1 MNPEWVYF
9 LKVNAGIALFYAF
22 YRLFFYR
29 DTFFTWRR
37 TALFGFFILSFL
49 YPLLNLQDWIK
60 NQEPIVAMV
69 DLYASAAWPEYTPT
83 VTASEVIDWE
93 EVVINSLGYLYISG
107 ILLLCIR
114 FLLQLSSI
122 IRLRVQSRRSM
133 INDIFIYELPHA
145 SSPFS
150 FFHWIFVH
158 PTSHTEEELDEILIH
173 ELTHARQYHSI
184 DVILS
189 ELICIACWFNPFAWL
204 MKREV
209 RNNLE
214 YLADHRVIQTGRDY
228 QSYQFHLL
236 GLAHQKAAAN
246 LSNSFNVLPLKNRIK
261 MMNKKRTKEI
271 GRTKYLLFL
280 PLATLLMIF
289 SNIET
294 VARTTKSIAKEVIL
308 NVENKINEEAVEK
321 MNSTTLTTET
331 SEMTPPQDKK
341 KVSKD
346 TKTKEETKEE
356 DEKVHGMAEKMPD
369 FPGGMEALMTYIN
382 KTIKYPEKAMK
393 ENISGRVI
401 VQFIVR
407 KDGTVT
413 NPRVVKGVD
422 PELDAE
428 AMRIVSIMPKWIPG
442 EVNGK
447 PASVKYT
454 VPVMFKPFGGKGTA
468 AKEVKE
474 SKLPEVTVVSYA
486 ADEKPTN
493 EGTVFEVVEEMPQYP
508 GGINALMEYLGK
520 SIKYPVEA
528 QKSNI
533 QGRVIVSMIVDET
546 GKVTHPHIVNSVSPS
561 LDAEAIRVVS
571 RMPQW
576 VPGKQRG
583 ETVRVRYSLPIA
595 FRLQKPEAVPTEAKK

>member
-1 MNPEWVYF
+1 
-9 LKVNAGIALFYAF
+9 
-22 YRLFFYR
+22 
-29 DTFFTWRR
+29 
-37 TALFGFFILSFL
+37 
-49 YPLLNLQDWIK
+49 
-60 NQEPIVAMV
+60 
-69 DLYASAAWPEYTPT
+69 
-83 VTASEVIDWE
+83 
-93 EVVINSLGYLYISG
+93 
-107 ILLLCIR
+107 
-114 FLLQLSSI
+114 
-122 IRLRVQSRRSM
+122 
-133 INDIFIYELPHA
+133 
-145 SSPFS
+145 
-150 FFHWIFVH
+150 
-158 PTSHTEEELDEILIH
+158 
-173 ELTHARQYHSI
+173 
-184 DVILS
+184 
-189 ELICIACWFNPFAWL
+189 
-204 MKREV
+204 
-209 RNNLE
+209 
-214 YLADHRVIQTGRDY
+214 
-228 QSYQFHLL
+228 
-236 GLAHQKAAAN
+236 
-246 LSNSFNVLPLKNRIK
+246 